1 MSITNIRILAVCNH
15 PGGVNAILPVIELF
29 KEKCLV
35 ITTSRNAGLLRDLDI
50 RHKVLSEQVTE
61 SCAEEIL
68 VAYQP
73 DLILLGTSEPEDPK
87 IGRLE
92 AIFTSTAR
100 KLKMSSVSVLD
111 SWINARDRYS
121 LSSAGLLDALP
132 DLICV
137 MDDQSRQKLDSLGF
151 PLERLTVTG
160 NPHFDRLSEIRQKM
174 AKVDK
179 VSIRKNLGIAMTEK
193 VILFLSQPLIEDRR
207 TNLGF
212 NEIEVLEDIALAS
225 PTALILVKPHPRES
239 ASKYKSVENDRIKI
253 VNLEID
259 IYQLGLAAD
268 VVVGMF
274 TMLLYEYSLLGF
286 RTISYQPGNTK
297 IDLGYEIKIVNSRK
311 QLAASLRKCQKN
323 NSQFSFPAEA
333 TDKIVQF
340 IGQMGASR

>member
-121 LSSAGLLDALP
+121 LSSAG
-132 DLICV
+132 
-137 MDDQSRQKLDSLGF
+137 
-151 PLERLTVTG
+151 
-160 NPHFDRLSEIRQKM
+160 
-174 AKVDK
+174 
-179 VSIRKNLGIAMTEK
+179 
-193 VILFLSQPLIEDRR
+193 
-207 TNLGF
+207 
-212 NEIEVLEDIALAS
+212 
-225 PTALILVKPHPRES
+225 
-239 ASKYKSVENDRIKI
+239 
-253 VNLEID
+253 
-259 IYQLGLAAD
+259 
-268 VVVGMF
+268 
-274 TMLLYEYSLLGF
+274 
-286 RTISYQPGNTK
+286 
-297 IDLGYEIKIVNSRK
+297 
-311 QLAASLRKCQKN
+311 
-323 NSQFSFPAEA
+323 
-333 TDKIVQF
+333 
-340 IGQMGASR
+340 